1 MAAAMHA
8 AIDHIDGALGLWPV
22 FDLVA
27 ETLSVREIVE
37 VIKMLFGVE
46 IGMEHQNVWR
56 PTHGGLG
63 LQQVGLVPGE
73 DCPRVELSTDAVP
86 AEFAR
91 LPQSMASHDGVPKQ
105 APSCS
110 YLAETS

>member
-8 AIDHIDGALGLWPV
+8 AIDHIDGGLGLWPV

-46 IGMEHQNVWR
+46 IGMEHQNVSGDQHMAALGCNKSDSSRAKIVLGWNSRRTQFLLNLPVYLRAWR
-56 PTHGGLG
+56 VTTEYQNKHH
-63 LQQVGLVPGE
+63 
-73 DCPRVELSTDAVP
+73 P
-86 AEFAR
+86 AR
-91 LPQSMASHDGVPKQ
+91 
-105 APSCS
+105 
-110 YLAETS
+110 T